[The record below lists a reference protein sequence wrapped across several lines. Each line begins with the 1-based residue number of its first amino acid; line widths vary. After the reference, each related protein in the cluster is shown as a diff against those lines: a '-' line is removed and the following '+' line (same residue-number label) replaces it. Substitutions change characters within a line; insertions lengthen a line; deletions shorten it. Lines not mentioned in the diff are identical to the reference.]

1 MLQLAL
7 TLLIYLILVISIG
20 RYLYRVAA
28 GKRTFADPVFDRVD
42 GVIVPHIDMAQA
54 RVGIQQGAADAHVAV
69 PPAEVVHRP
78 VDPLPFVPQ
87 LILCVEGHLDSADG
101 LY

>member
-1 MLQLAL
+1 MLSSK
-7 TLLIYLILVISIG
+7 VS
-20 RYLYRVAA
+20 
-28 GKRTFADPVFDRVD
+28 DRVD

-78 VDPLPFVPQ
+78 VDPLPFVPP
-87 LILCVEGHLDSADG
+87 LILCVEGHLDSADS
-101 LY
+101 LYYNGKTAWRFAYPFR